1 MIRSFRAFFLGRA
14 QRERA
19 MLVIFALMLIGFWFS
34 HFSDQVGRFWTASR
48 QTSSEL
54 AIQAQ
59 YLAART
65 EIMASAQKA
74 AGQFDP
80 SSTLNANGLLAAV
93 TQMAT
98 DAGMANVRAESDPDV
113 STGQF
118 AVHTLHFTIPHTD
131 WSSLL
136 NFYVA
141 LRKRHPYIGIEQFT
155 IGSSPGSAAVGVDI
169 KLSSVE
175 VVRGGE

>member
-19 MLVIFALMLIGFWFS
+19 MLVLFALMLVGLWFS
-34 HFSDQVGRFWTASR
+34 HFSGRVGRFWTSSR

-54 AIQAQ
+54 GIQAQ
-59 YLAART
+59 YLAARSQ
-65 EIMASAQKA
+65 IMASAQKA

-80 SSTLNANGLLAAV
+80 ASTLNANGLLAVAN
-93 TQMAT
+93 QMAV
-98 DAGMANVRAESDPDV
+98 DAGIANARGESEADV

-118 AVHTLHFTIPHTD
+118 AVHTVHFTVPRTD

-155 IGSSPGSAAVGVDI
+155 IGSSPASAAVTVDL

-175 VVRGGE
+175 VVRE

>member
-14 QRERA
+14 QRERV
-19 MLVIFALMLIGFWFS
+19 MLVIFALMVVGFGFS

-48 QTSSEL
+48 QTGSEL
-54 AIQAQ
+54 GIQAQ
-59 YLAART
+59 YLAARGD
-65 EIMASAQKA
+65 ILASAQKA
-74 AGQFDP
+74 AGQFDAA
-80 SSTLNANGLLAAV
+80 STLNGPGLLAAA
-93 TQMAT
+93 TNMAT
-98 DAGMANVRAESDPDV
+98 DAGIENTRGEPDQDV

-118 AVHTLHFTIPHTD
+118 AVHSLHFQIPKTD

-141 LRKRHPYIGIEQFT
+141 LRKRHPYIGIEQCT
-155 IGSSPGSAAVGVDI
+155 IANNGGSAAVSVDL

-175 VVRGGE
+175 IVQ

>member
-14 QRERA
+14 QRERV
-19 MLVIFALMLIGFWFS
+19 MLVLFALLLIGFWLS

-54 AIQAQ
+54 AIQSQ

-80 SSTLNANGLLAAV
+80 SLTLNANGLLAAAN
-93 TQMAT
+93 QMAV
-98 DAGMANVRAESDPDV
+98 DAGMPMANVRGESEADV

-118 AVHTLHFTIPHTD
+118 AVHTVHFTIPRTD

-136 NFYVA
+136 NFYIA
-141 LRKRHPYIGIEQFT
+141 LRKRHPYIGIEQFN
-155 IGSSPGSAAVGVDI
+155 IGSSPGSAAVNVDM

-175 VVRGGE
+175 VVR